1 MAKHTKIT
9 IETDTL
15 LVMRGRKP
23 LMAFC
28 PACGVEVEMIPLE
41 ETGIVSNL
49 TASEIEAWMQ
59 AEDMHRTHALNGA
72 LLLCLNSMVRRLHR
86 VSGASHPDTSQP

>member
-1 MAKHTKIT
+1 
-9 IETDTL
+9 
-15 LVMRGRKP
+15 
-23 LMAFC
+23 
-28 PACGVEVEMIPLE
+28 
-41 ETGIVSNL
+41 
-49 TASEIEAWMQ
+49 MQ